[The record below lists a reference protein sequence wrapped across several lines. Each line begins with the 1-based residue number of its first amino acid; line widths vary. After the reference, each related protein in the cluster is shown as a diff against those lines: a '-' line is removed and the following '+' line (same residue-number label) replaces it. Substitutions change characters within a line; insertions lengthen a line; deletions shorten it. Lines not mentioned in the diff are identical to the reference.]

1 MEKKLV
7 LIDGHSILNRAFYGI
22 PDLTNSEGIHTNAVY
37 GFLNI
42 LLKILGEEQP
52 EYLTVAFDV
61 KHPTFRHEMYKEYKG
76 TRSGMPKELVEQ
88 VPIIK
93 EILQAMEIEIVEM
106 PGFEADDILG
116 SYAYRAQ
123 ADGMVVSLISG
134 DRDTLQIATDKIRIR
149 IPKTKKTGTITQDY
163 YAKDVEE
170 AYGVTPKEFIDVKAL
185 MGDPSDNI
193 PGVPGIGE
201 KTATALIQK
210 YGSIE
215 EAYAHVE
222 EVTPNRAKESLKEH
236 FDLAQLSKDLA
247 TIRLNLDIEYNW
259 KQAEIHNIF
268 TPAAYELCKRYEF
281 KNILSQFELEEDKSE
296 NSELIT
302 LDKVSF
308 NQIIDQL
315 KQTDIFAFSGSL
327 GEKKK
332 GRSQQLIVEFATK
345 DKEYQYV
352 VEYNEETVN
361 EIQQVVDQLIELPM
375 QKVSPNLKSLVQL
388 FHLPDDCNIF
398 DLKLAAYLVNPL
410 KAEYEFTIKEAIET
424 YGLLREQLETMEMMD
439 LYETIELPLLY
450 VLEEM
455 TKTGI
460 QVQLDELQQFSREL
474 QTRILELE
482 KEIYQQAEEEF
493 NINSPKQLGVIL
505 FEKLQLPHGKKTK
518 TGYSTAVDILDK
530 LKIEAPIVGD
540 ILEYRQLTKLKSTYA
555 DGLGNFIGS
564 DGRIH
569 GVFHQTITATGRLSS
584 TEPNLQNIPIRMEL
598 GRKIR
603 KAFVPKENFVFI
615 DADYSQIELR
625 LLAHMSEDEALIQA
639 YSQAHDIHRMT
650 ASQVFHIPFDEVTNT
665 QRSNAKAVNFGI
677 VYGISAFGLSRDLE
691 IPVKEAAEYIERYF
705 ATYPKIK
712 TFLDG
717 LVEQAKE
724 TGYAK
729 TIYGRRR
736 PVPELLSSNFMQRG
750 FGERIAMNS
759 PIQGTAADIIKLAML
774 KVAKRLA
781 KEKLESKLV
790 LQVHDELLIEASKSE
805 IEQVRRILQEEM
817 GQVVSLRVPLE
828 IDVHEGKNW
837 YEAK

>member
-93 EILQAMEIEIVEM
+93 EILQAMGIKIVEM

-116 SYAYRAQ
+116 SYAYKAQ
-123 ADGMVVSLISG
+123 EDGMVVSLISG

-149 IPKTKKTGTITQDY
+149 IPKTKKTGTVTQDY
-163 YAKDVEE
+163 YAKDVED

-210 YGSIE
+210 FGCIE

-222 EVTPNRAKESLKEH
+222 EITPNRAKESLKEH

-268 TPAAYELCKRYEF
+268 TPAAYVLCKRYEF
-281 KNILSQFELEEDKSE
+281 KNILSQFELEEDKLE

-308 NQIIDQL
+308 NQIVDQL
-315 KQTDIFAFSGSL
+315 KQSDIFAFSGSL

-388 FHLPDDCNIF
+388 FHLPDDRKIF

-424 YGLLREQLETMEMMD
+424 YGLLKEQLETMEMMD

-455 TKTGI
+455 SKTGI
-460 QVQLDELQQFSREL
+460 QVQLEELQQFSREL

-518 TGYSTAVDILDK
+518 TGYSTAADILDK

-555 DGLGNFIGS
+555 DGLGNFIGA

-639 YSQAHDIHRMT
+639 YHQANDIHRMT

-712 TFLDG
+712 TFLDE

-759 PIQGTAADIIKLAML
+759 PIQGTAADVIKLAMI
-774 KVAKRLA
+774 KVARRL
-781 KEKLESKLV
+781 KNENLESKLV
-790 LQVHDELLIEASKSE
+790 LQVHDELLIEASKTE
-805 IEQVRRILQEEM
+805 IEQVKKILQEEM